1 MEEFK
6 VEIDLLVKCHN
17 NLEDFKKN
25 AIDCDNVTLKEYEL
39 ISDLAEKLNDR
50 LINKQIEMEA
60 MEENG

>member
-1 MEEFK
+1 MQEFK
-6 VEIDLLVKCHN
+6 VEIHLLAKCRN

-25 AIDCDNVTLKEYEL
+25 AVDCDNVTEEEFIL
-39 ISDLAEKLNDR
+39 ISDLAEKLNER

>member
-6 VEIDLLVKCHN
+6 VEIDLLVKCRN